1 MKTKT
6 FKQIEFNDD
15 CMQRITIMLN
25 NIFVHI
31 FINDMYEDSTVF
43 NADWEAEKFYEN
55 IKSNL
60 VAEETDYKETIVNT
74 STSN

>member
-1 MKTKT
+1 MKTT
-6 FKQIEFNDD
+6 TIKQIEFNDD
-15 CMQRITIMLN
+15 CMQRITIALD

-31 FINDMYEDSTVF
+31 FINDMYEDSTAF

-60 VAEETDYKETIVNT
+60 VAEETDYKETIVKT
-74 STSN
+74 SIRN